1 MDNRLLDH
9 LIKQFGLHK
18 DAALARELQ
27 VSPPVLSKI
36 RHGKMSITPAFILR
50 VHETFDI
57 PIKEIKKLAN
67 VK

>member
-1 MDNRLLDH
+1 MDNKLLDH
-9 LIKQFGLHK
+9 LIKRFDLRR
-18 DAALARELQ
+18 DALLARTLQ